1 MKHFLLFV
9 LAFFLCTTKAA
20 AQTEVIAADTTWT
33 DTRPWAERL
42 RARLDSVLASP
53 LLETTQIGFMVYDLT
68 ADSVLYTRGHR
79 QRLRPASTMKLLTA
93 ITALDR
99 LGADYQLRTQLYI
112 TGRIAGRTL
121 IGNVVCVGGMDP
133 MFDRTDMQA
142 FVSQLRQQGIDA
154 IQGRIVADT
163 SFKDADRLGEG
174 WCWDDDNPVLSPL
187 LCDRKDTFVE
197 QFTAELK
204 RAGVSVSAQNAPASQ
219 PRSTR
224 RLVATR
230 SHSVGQVLVDMMK
243 ESDNLYAESLFYQ
256 LATQTNNKT
265 ATAKLAASQVRQ
277 AIQRAGL
284 DPGLYRVADGSGL
297 SLYNYVSA
305 ELEVAFLR
313 YAWQREPVY
322 IPLYDALPI
331 AGVDGTLKSRM
342 LKTLA
347 TDNVHAK
354 TGSVSGISS
363 LAGYCTSGVGHQLA
377 FCIINQGV
385 RQMSDGR
392 GLQDQLC
399 EAMCQR

>member
-1 MKHFLLFV
+1 MKNFLFLV
-9 LAFFLCTTKAA
+9 LSFFLCTTKLV
-20 AQTEVIAADTTWT
+20 AQTEVLAPDTLVT
-33 DTRPWAERL
+33 DTRPWTERL
-42 RARLDSVLASP
+42 KARMDSILTSP
-53 LLETTQIGFMVYDLT
+53 LLETTQLGLMVYDLT
-68 ADSVLYTRGHR
+68 ADSTVYTYNHR

-99 LGADYQLRTQLYI
+99 LGADYQLRTSLYI
-112 TGRIAGRTL
+112 TGRIAGNTL
-121 IGNVVCVGGMDP
+121 IGNVICVGGMDP

-142 FVSQLRQQGIDA
+142 FVSQLRQMGIA
-154 IQGRIVADT
+154 TIQGRIVGDT

-174 WCWDDDNPVLSPL
+174 WCWDDDNPVLTPL

-204 RAGVSVSAQNAPASQ
+204 RGGITVSAQGPQNQSRA
-219 PRSTR
+219 TR
-224 RLVATR
+224 RLVGTR
-230 SHSVGQVLVDMMK
+230 SHSIAQVMVDMLK
-243 ESDNLYAESLFYQ
+243 ESDNLYAESMFYQ
-256 LATQTNNKT
+256 LATLTNNKT

-277 AIQRAGL
+277 TIQRAGL
-284 DPGLYRVADGSGL
+284 QPGDYRIADGSGL

-313 YAWQREPVY
+313 YAWQHEQVY

-331 AGVDGTLKSRM
+331 AGLDGTLKSRM
-342 LKTLA
+342 QKGRA
-347 TDNVHAK
+347 IDNVHAK

-363 LAGYCTSGVGHQLA
+363 LAGYCTSAEGHQLA

-392 GLQDQLC
+392 NMQDCLC
-399 EAMCQR
+399 EAMCR

>member
-1 MKHFLLFV
+1 MKNFLLVV
-9 LAFFLCTTKAA
+9 LSFFLCTTKVV
-20 AQTEVIAADTTWT
+20 AQTEVFAADTLVT
-33 DTRPWAERL
+33 DTRPWTERL
-42 RARLDSVLASP
+42 KARMDSILTAP
-53 LLETTQIGFMVYDLT
+53 LLETTQLGLMVYDLT
-68 ADSVLYTRGHR
+68 ADSTVYTYNHR

-99 LGADYQLRTQLYI
+99 LGADYQLRTSLYI
-112 TGRIAGRTL
+112 TGRIAGNTL
-121 IGNVVCVGGMDP
+121 IGNVICVGGMDP

-142 FVSQLRQQGIDA
+142 FVSQLRQMGIA
-154 IQGRIVADT
+154 TIQGRIVGDT

-174 WCWDDDNPVLSPL
+174 WCWDDDNPVLTPL

-204 RAGVSVSAQNAPASQ
+204 RGGITVSAQGAAANQ
-219 PRSTR
+219 PRATR
-224 RLVATR
+224 RLVGTR

-243 ESDNLYAESLFYQ
+243 ESDNLYAESMFYQ
-256 LATQTNNKT
+256 LATLTNNKT

-277 AIQRAGL
+277 TIQRAGL
-284 DPGLYRVADGSGL
+284 QPGDYRIADGSGL

-313 YAWQREPVY
+313 YAWQHEQVY

-331 AGVDGTLKSRM
+331 AGLDGTLKSRM
-342 LKTLA
+342 QKGRA
-347 TDNVHAK
+347 IDNVHAK

-363 LAGYCTSGVGHQLA
+363 LAGYCTSAEGHQLA

-392 GLQDQLC
+392 NMQDSLC
-399 EAMCQR
+399 EAMCR

>member
-1 MKHFLLFV
+1 MKNFLLVV
-9 LAFFLCTTKAA
+9 LSFFLCTTKVV
-20 AQTEVIAADTTWT
+20 AQTEVFAADTLVT
-33 DTRPWAERL
+33 DTRPWTERL
-42 RARLDSVLASP
+42 KARMDSILTAP
-53 LLETTQIGFMVYDLT
+53 LLETTQLGLMVYDLT
-68 ADSVLYTRGHR
+68 ADSTVYTYNHR

-99 LGADYQLRTQLYI
+99 LGADYQLRTSLYI
-112 TGRIAGRTL
+112 TGRIAGNTL
-121 IGNVVCVGGMDP
+121 IGNVICVGGMDP

-142 FVSQLRQQGIDA
+142 FVSQLRQMGIA
-154 IQGRIVADT
+154 TIQGRIVGDT

-174 WCWDDDNPVLSPL
+174 WCWDDDNPVLTPL

-204 RAGVSVSAQNAPASQ
+204 RGGITVSAQGATANQ
-219 PRSTR
+219 PRATR
-224 RLVATR
+224 RLVGTR

-243 ESDNLYAESLFYQ
+243 ESDNLYAESMFYQ
-256 LATQTNNKT
+256 LATLTNNKT

-277 AIQRAGL
+277 TIQRAGL
-284 DPGLYRVADGSGL
+284 QPGDYRIADGSGL

-313 YAWQREPVY
+313 YAWQHEQVY

-331 AGVDGTLKSRM
+331 AGLDGTLKSRM
-342 LKTLA
+342 QKGRA
-347 TDNVHAK
+347 IDNVHAK

-363 LAGYCTSGVGHQLA
+363 LAGYCTSAEGHQLA

-392 GLQDQLC
+392 NMQDSLC
-399 EAMCQR
+399 EAMCR

>member
-1 MKHFLLFV
+1 MKNFLFLV
-9 LAFFLCTTKAA
+9 LSFFLCTTEVV
-20 AQTEVIAADTTWT
+20 AQTEVFVADTLVT
-33 DTRPWAERL
+33 DTRPWTERL
-42 RARLDSVLASP
+42 KARMDSILTSP
-53 LLETTQIGFMVYDLT
+53 LLETTQLGLMVYDLT
-68 ADSVLYTRGHR
+68 ADSTVYTYNHR

-99 LGADYQLRTQLYI
+99 LGADYQLRTSLYI
-112 TGRIAGRTL
+112 TGRIAGNAL
-121 IGNVVCVGGMDP
+121 IGNVICVGGMDP

-142 FVSQLRQQGIDA
+142 FVSQLRQMGITT
-154 IQGRIVADT
+154 IQGRIVGDT

-174 WCWDDDNPVLSPL
+174 WCWDDENPVLTPL

-204 RAGVSVSAQNAPASQ
+204 RGGITVSAQGAAANQ
-219 PRSTR
+219 PRATR
-224 RLVATR
+224 RLVGTR
-230 SHSVGQVLVDMMK
+230 SHSIAQVMVDMLK
-243 ESDNLYAESLFYQ
+243 ESDNLYAESMFYQ
-256 LATQTNNKT
+256 LATLTNNKT

-284 DPGLYRVADGSGL
+284 QPGDYRIADGSGL

-313 YAWQREPVY
+313 YAWQHESVY

-331 AGVDGTLKSRM
+331 AGLDGTLKSRM
-342 LKTLA
+342 QKGRA
-347 TDNVHAK
+347 IDNVHAK

-363 LAGYCTSGVGHQLA
+363 LAGYCTSAEGHQLA

-392 GLQDQLC
+392 NMQDSLC
-399 EAMCQR
+399 EAMCR

>member
-9 LAFFLCTTKAA
+9 LAFFLCTTKVV
-20 AQTEVIAADTTWT
+20 AQTEVFAADTLVT

-42 RARLDSVLASP
+42 KARMDSILTSP
-53 LLETTQIGFMVYDLT
+53 LLETTQLGLMVYDLT
-68 ADSVLYTRGHR
+68 ADSTVYTYNHR

-99 LGADYQLRTQLYI
+99 LGADYQLRTSLYI
-112 TGRIAGRTL
+112 TGRIAGNTL
-121 IGNVVCVGGMDP
+121 IGNVICVGGMDP

-142 FVSQLRQQGIDA
+142 FVSQLRQMGIA
-154 IQGRIVADT
+154 TIQGRIVGDT

-174 WCWDDDNPVLSPL
+174 WCWDDDNPVLTPL

-204 RAGVSVSAQNAPASQ
+204 RGGITVSAQGAAANQ
-219 PRSTR
+219 PRATR

-243 ESDNLYAESLFYQ
+243 ESDNLYAESMFYQ
-256 LATQTNNKT
+256 LATLTNNKT

-277 AIQRAGL
+277 TIQRAGL
-284 DPGLYRVADGSGL
+284 QPGDYRIADGSGL

-313 YAWQREPVY
+313 YAWQHEQVY

-331 AGVDGTLKSRM
+331 AGLDGTLKSRM
-342 LKTLA
+342 QKGRA
-347 TDNVHAK
+347 IDNVHAK

-363 LAGYCTSGVGHQLA
+363 LAGYCTSAEGHQLA

-392 GLQDQLC
+392 NMQDCLC
-399 EAMCQR
+399 EAMCR

>member
-1 MKHFLLFV
+1 MKNFLLVV
-9 LAFFLCTTKAA
+9 LSFFLCTTKVV
-20 AQTEVIAADTTWT
+20 AQTEVFAADTLVT
-33 DTRPWAERL
+33 DTRPWTERL
-42 RARLDSVLASP
+42 KARMDSILTAP
-53 LLETTQIGFMVYDLT
+53 LLETTQLGLMVYDLT
-68 ADSVLYTRGHR
+68 ADSTVYTYNHR

-99 LGADYQLRTQLYI
+99 LGADYQLRTSLYI
-112 TGRIAGRTL
+112 TGRIAGSTL
-121 IGNVVCVGGMDP
+121 IGNVICVGGMDP

-142 FVSQLRQQGIDA
+142 FVSQLRQMGIA
-154 IQGRIVADT
+154 TIQGRIVGDT

-174 WCWDDDNPVLSPL
+174 WCWDDDNPVLTPL

-204 RAGVSVSAQNAPASQ
+204 RGGITVSAQGATANQ
-219 PRSTR
+219 PRATR
-224 RLVATR
+224 RLVGTR

-243 ESDNLYAESLFYQ
+243 ESDNLYAESMFYQ
-256 LATQTNNKT
+256 LATLTNNKT

-277 AIQRAGL
+277 TIQRAGL
-284 DPGLYRVADGSGL
+284 QPGDYRVADGSGL

-313 YAWQREPVY
+313 YAWQHEQVY

-331 AGVDGTLKSRM
+331 AGLDGTLKSRM
-342 LKTLA
+342 QKGRA
-347 TDNVHAK
+347 IDNVHAK

-363 LAGYCTSGVGHQLA
+363 LAGYCTSAEGHQLA

-392 GLQDQLC
+392 NMQDSLC
-399 EAMCQR
+399 EAMCR